1 MRPWMIYATLSML
14 AWAAWS
20 LLSPLA
26 SAGLSGGMVQCL
38 SSVGLLPV
46 AIGLLCLPNR
56 RPHPHLGKGL
66 ALATLTGLLAGLG
79 NVMVYRALENGGPV
93 SIVFPISSLAPL
105 VPVLAAPILFRERLI
120 PLQVAAIA
128 VALVAIV
135 LLNTNTSAE
144 PTAATSSSLV
154 SAWMMYAVLSL
165 IIFGITF
172 LPQKGATY
180 FISDE
185 LSTVAFAGGFILLDV
200 ALLAT
205 DRSLTWNIPRL
216 AGGVSLL
223 IGVLMGLGSLT
234 LFQAYRHGKA
244 SIVTPY
250 VQLFPV
256 ISVVVGVPLYHEKL
270 DWWRG
275 IGIVAAIGAGLVLSL
290 EREEP
295 KQGTHSLHDPPREGT
310 ADQET
315 KSCQTPS

>member
-1 MRPWMIYATLSML
+1 MIYATFSML

-26 SAGLSGGMVQCL
+26 SAGLSGGMVQCI

-46 AIGLLCLPNR
+46 AIGLLCFPSP
-56 RPHPHLGKGL
+56 RPHAHLGKGL
-66 ALATLTGLLAGLG
+66 ALATLTGILAGLG

-105 VPVLAAPILFRERLI
+105 VPVLAAPILFRERLF
-120 PLQVAAIA
+120 PLQGVAVA

-135 LLNTNTSAE
+135 LLNTNASSE
-144 PTAATSSSLV
+144 PTALTYSVLATT
-154 SAWMMYAVLSL
+154 WMAYAVLSL
-165 IIFGITF
+165 VIFGITF
-172 LPQKGATY
+172 LPQKAATY

-200 ALLAT
+200 VLLGT
-205 DRSLTWNIPRL
+205 DRSLTWNIPL
-216 AGGVSLL
+216 VAGGVSLL

-275 IGIVAAIGAGLVLSL
+275 IGIVAAIGSGLVLSL
-290 EREEP
+290 EREP
-295 KQGTHSLHDPPREGT
+295 PGDSKHSLQDPSRHSAGN
-310 ADQET
+310 QET
-315 KSCQTPS
+315 DQCQTPC